1 VGLVVVE
8 VKLGFLESDFGPPL
22 FVVCW
27 SCGFLGDLLAL
38 SAASGG
44 PFGVVLLLILSCLYI
59 GPLCGDCFVRGEAD
73 L

>member
-1 VGLVVVE
+1 MGLVVVE

-22 FVVCW
+22 FVV
-27 SCGFLGDLLAL
+27 DLLAL

-44 PFGVVLLLILSCLYI
+44 PFGVVLLFILSCLYV
-59 GPLCGDCFVRGEAD
+59 GPLCGDCFVWGEAD